1 MPQKYGGKLQAAAL
15 PDKAATLKCIGA
27 MIAQPIGELFT
38 VCVCVAFG
46 FIKPITGIKC

>member
-15 PDKAATLKCIGA
+15 PDKTATLKCIGA

-38 VCVCVAFG
+38 VCCFWFHQANHWD
-46 FIKPITGIKC
+46 